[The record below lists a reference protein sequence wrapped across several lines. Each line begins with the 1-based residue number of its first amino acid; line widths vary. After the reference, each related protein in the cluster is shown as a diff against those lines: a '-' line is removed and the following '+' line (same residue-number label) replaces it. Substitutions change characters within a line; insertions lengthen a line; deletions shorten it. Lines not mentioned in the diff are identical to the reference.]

1 MRGVYLSSVRSPAL
15 GSRYRMVHGDFN
27 PAVIF
32 SQIPEQDPAYAE
44 DSFCVGD
51 EEEEALSDHSEEE
64 VAVNFALLAHESP
77 SSTRRPYL
85 TRHRTR
91 LHRAGLGARL
101 APLRGKHKPHKAH
114 KASRIIVPSDSS
126 DEEAAQG
133 QERIPDSEG
142 SRAGQGHGARQDS
155 EGLLGVGAA
164 GSGRLRVPRDV
175 PRDVPWDVPQ
185 DVPHNVPRDV
195 PPSVPA
201 AHPSSSTALSPA
213 GSGCR
218 ISDLQAPAEVSAQGK
233 HAGSSLMDRIPSPSP
248 FPHPTEQSPS
258 PFPHPTEQPPSLCV
272 LADSRELCSGS
283 GVISCLRAAH
293 GLRVQLCSLGTG
305 DYMVSARLAVDRLL
319 QSELLSPGNRNKL
332 SQRLQRLQSSCQ
344 RICVIV
350 ETDRARPGETS
361 RLFQRT
367 QHYDGVLSALVQA
380 GIRILF
386 SSCQEETAAL
396 LKELALLEHRKGN
409 ALRVPTEPEGHRREL
424 LNLYL
429 SIPNLSY
436 AAALHLCHSFGS
448 VAAVAN

>member
-15 GSRYRMVHGDFN
+15 GTRYRMVHRDFN

-64 VAVNFALLAHESP
+64 VAVNFALLTHESP
-77 SSTRRPYL
+77 NNARRPYL

-91 LHRAGLGARL
+91 LHRAGL
-101 APLRGKHKPHKAH
+101 RGKHKAHKAH

-142 SRAGQGHGARQDS
+142 TGAGQSHGARQDS
-155 EGLLGVGAA
+155 EGLLDTGAA
-164 GSGRLRVPRDV
+164 GSGSCVCT
-175 PRDVPWDVPQ
+175 PQ
-185 DVPHNVPRDV
+185 PS
-195 PPSVPA
+195 SVP
-201 AHPSSSTALSPA
+201 SRLWLQD
-213 GSGCR
+213 
-218 ISDLQAPAEVSAQGK
+218 SDLEAPAEVSAQGK
-233 HAGSSLMDRIPSPSP
+233 HAGKSSPHPCAHP
-248 FPHPTEQSPS
+248 QFPHPTKQPPS
-258 PFPHPTEQPPSLCV
+258 LCPFPFPHPTEQPTVPSHPIPSLHPEHTPSLCV
-272 LADSRELCSGS
+272 LADNRELCSGS

-350 ETDRARPGETS
+350 ESDRARPGETS

-429 SIPNLSY
+429 SIPNLSH
-436 AAALHLCHSFGS
+436 AAALHLCHSFSS
-448 VAAVAN
+448 VAAVANR